1 MQNINNFARICIFCI
16 IIVPLQRICIS
27 MVEESMYIPEFE
39 QYIRATEPDVRE
51 RADIWRTAIGLQQVD
66 RLTVSD
72 FLKKTAER
80 NIIGEISIDQA
91 GDIVRTYYQSKE
103 NRLPDEED
111 KEEADKVATNIARIL
126 GQESFT
132 YSIAGLAAV
141 HKQIF
146 ADVFK
151 HAGQFRQ
158 YDITKKEWVLNGET
172 VLYTHYENIR
182 ITLEYDLEQERQF
195 DYGSL
200 SITDAIEHIAK
211 FVSGLWQIHP
221 FAEGNTRTTAIFT
234 IKYLRSMGFSQ
245 INNELFEKHSWYFRN
260 ALVRANYRN
269 LEKNINPDCAFLVL
283 FLRNLLLGEQN
294 ELHNRTLHVDWNRK
308 RTSPPTSPPT
318 STPTTLHVDIH
329 SPQSLFYTDNDKVK
343 RVIIS
348 LGRNKLSVKEIMVVC
363 GLRDRKNFIEYSLNP
378 AISEGFVRML
388 YPDSPRHPKQKYL
401 LTVKGLGWYDENYK
415 NNII

>member
-1 MQNINNFARICIFCI
+1 MQNINNFVRICIFCI

-103 NRLPDEED
+103 NRLPDEDD

-172 VLYTHYENIR
+172 VLYTHYDNIR
-182 ITLEYDLEQERQF
+182 MTLEYDLEQERQF

-294 ELHNRTLHVDWNRK
+294 ELHNRTLHVDWNK
-308 RTSPPTSPPT
+308 ITQQSKSQ
-318 STPTTLHVDIH
+318 SAVQSVIQSAKTLPSKCNFCTLNELAVLH
-329 SPQSLFYTDNDKVK
+329 
-343 RVIIS
+343 IIQKQP
-348 LGRNKLSVKEIMVVC
+348 NVTQKEIARLVN
-363 GLRDRKNFIEYSLNP
+363 K
-378 AISEGFVRML
+378 SERTI
-388 YPDSPRHPKQKYL
+388 KT
-401 LTVKGLGWYDENYK
+401 LTVRLTELGIIERRDGKRDGYWEIIYDKEP
-415 NNII
+415 

>member
-1 MQNINNFARICIFCI
+1 MQNINNFVRICIFCI

-103 NRLPDEED
+103 NRLPDEDD

-172 VLYTHYENIR
+172 VLYTHYDNIR
-182 ITLEYDLEQERQF
+182 MTLEYDLEQERQF

-294 ELHNRTLHVDWNRK
+294 ELHNRTLHVDWNK
-308 RTSPPTSPPT
+308 ITQQSKSQ
-318 STPTTLHVDIH
+318 SAVQSVIQSAKTLPSKCNFCTLNELAVLH
-329 SPQSLFYTDNDKVK
+329 
-343 RVIIS
+343 IIQKQP
-348 LGRNKLSVKEIMVVC
+348 NVTQKEIARLVN
-363 GLRDRKNFIEYSLNP
+363 K
-378 AISEGFVRML
+378 SERTI
-388 YPDSPRHPKQKYL
+388 KT
-401 LTVKGLGWYDENYK
+401 LTVRLTELGIIERRNGKRDGYWEIIYDKEP
-415 NNII
+415 